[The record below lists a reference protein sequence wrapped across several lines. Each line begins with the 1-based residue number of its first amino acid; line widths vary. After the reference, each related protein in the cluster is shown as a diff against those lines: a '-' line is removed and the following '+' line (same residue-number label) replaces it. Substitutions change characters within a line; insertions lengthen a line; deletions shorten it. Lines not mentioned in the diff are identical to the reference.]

1 MPLVVD
7 ADALNFAA
15 RRPGVLEE
23 LETPL
28 ILTPHP
34 GEMAR
39 LCGDDISEIQADR
52 LGAAREKARE
62 TGAVVALKGAATV
75 VAGPDG
81 RCAINPTGNSGMA
94 KGGSGDVLA
103 GIIASLAAQ
112 GIPAFEAAA
121 AGAYL
126 HGLAGDL
133 CAKRLGNRS
142 MLPTD
147 LIDAL
152 PEAIQSIRRG

>member
-1 MPLVVD
+1 
-7 ADALNFAA
+7 
-15 RRPGVLEE
+15 
-23 LETPL
+23 
-28 ILTPHP
+28 
-34 GEMAR
+34 
-39 LCGDDISEIQADR
+39 
-52 LGAAREKARE
+52 
-62 TGAVVALKGAATV
+62 
-75 VAGPDG
+75 
-81 RCAINPTGNSGMA
+81 MA

-152 PEAIQSIRRG
+152 PEAIQSIKRG